1 MKIVA
6 GLGSIEEYE
15 PFVKAGADEFF
26 CGYVPFAWAE
36 KYGVIHPLNRREVL
50 FYNVQI
56 GSMSELRILKNMVDY
71 YGKPVKLTFNSLYYT
86 REQYAEI
93 AEIITQCMAAGFENF
108 IIADPALILYLRQ
121 QKINCGIHLSGET
134 AEVNRGML
142 EQMLQFGI
150 RCVIFHRKN
159 SLEDMQSCIEY
170 VNERKNKFRM
180 KTSKV
185 KFLGSEVCHSDT
197 GIYGRKETDF
207 PHEYE
212 AFILNEL
219 CQFSGAFCNSLHCDE
234 LTHLCRVPY
243 ELENLR
249 SKKNTLKWESQEGQ
263 NTAETGEKSNNT
275 EQKRES
281 IFSEEEAESQ
291 FLKKNV
297 ETPESYDKMNCL
309 TDAAITSNQQNLYDE
324 DGYLTG
330 STGCGLCA
338 LYRMKQIGITHL
350 KLVGRGNY
358 TDFMEKDIRQLRK
371 ALDILEKCD
380 SEAQYQ
386 KKMKASFFPDGC
398 SQNCYYR

>member
-6 GLGSIEEYE
+6 GLGSIDEYE
-15 PFVKAGADEFF
+15 TFVKARADEFF
-26 CGYVPFAWAE
+26 CGYVPFPWAE

-56 GSMSELRILKNMVDY
+56 GSMSELQILKKMVDY

-86 REQYAEI
+86 GEQYPVI

-142 EQMLQFGI
+142 EQMLPFGI
-150 RCVIFHRKN
+150 RRVIFHRKN
-159 SLEDMQSCIEY
+159 SLEDMQSCI
-170 VNERKNKFRM
+170 
-180 KTSKV
+180 
-185 KFLGSEVCHSDT
+185 
-197 GIYGRKETDF
+197 KEADF

-219 CQFSGAFCNSLHCDE
+219 CHFSGAFCNSLHCDE

-243 ELENLR
+243 ELGNLH
-249 SKKNTLKWESQEGQ
+249 KK
-263 NTAETGEKSNNT
+263 
-275 EQKRES
+275 
-281 IFSEEEAESQ
+281 EE
-291 FLKKNV
+291 
-297 ETPESYDKMNCL
+297 
-309 TDAAITSNQQNLYDE
+309 TDAAQKDVAETDRIQGKEGKGLPLDE

-338 LYRMKQIGITHL
+338 LYRMKQVGITHL

-371 ALDILEKCD
+371 ALDILEKSD
-380 SEAQYQ
+380 NELQYQ
-386 KKMKASFFPDGC
+386 RKMKASLFPDGC

>member
-6 GLGSIEEYE
+6 GLGSIDEYE
-15 PFVKAGADEFF
+15 TFVKAGADEFF
-26 CGYVPFAWAE
+26 CGYVPFSWAQ

-56 GSMSELRILKNMVDY
+56 GSMSELQILKKMVDY
-71 YGKPVKLTFNSLYYT
+71 YGKPVELTFNSIYYT
-86 REQYAEI
+86 GEQYPVI

-108 IIADPALILYLRQ
+108 IIADPALMLYLRQ

-134 AEVNRGML
+134 AEMNRGML
-142 EQMLQFGI
+142 EQMLPFGI
-150 RCVIFHRKN
+150 RRVIFHRKN
-159 SLEDMQSCIEY
+159 SLEDMQSCI
-170 VNERKNKFRM
+170 
-180 KTSKV
+180 
-185 KFLGSEVCHSDT
+185 
-197 GIYGRKETDF
+197 KEADF

-219 CQFSGAFCNSLHCDE
+219 CHFSGAFCNSLHCDE

-243 ELENLR
+243 ELGNLH
-249 SKKNTLKWESQEGQ
+249 KK
-263 NTAETGEKSNNT
+263 
-275 EQKRES
+275 
-281 IFSEEEAESQ
+281 EE
-291 FLKKNV
+291 
-297 ETPESYDKMNCL
+297 
-309 TDAAITSNQQNLYDE
+309 TDAAQKDVAETDRIQGKEGKGLPLDE

-338 LYRMKQIGITHL
+338 LYRMKQVGITHL

-371 ALDILEKCD
+371 VLDILENSD

-386 KKMKASFFPDGC
+386 KKMKASLFPDGC
-398 SQNCYYR
+398 SRNCYYR

>member
-6 GLGSIEEYE
+6 GLGSIDEYE
-15 PFVKAGADEFF
+15 TFVKAGADEFF
-26 CGYVPFAWAE
+26 CGYVPFSWAE

-56 GSMSELRILKNMVDY
+56 GSMSELQILKKMVDY

-86 REQYAEI
+86 GEQYPVI

-108 IIADPALILYLRQ
+108 IIADPALMLYLRQ

-142 EQMLQFGI
+142 EQMLPFRI
-150 RCVIFHRKN
+150 RRVIFHRKN
-159 SLEDMQSCIEY
+159 SLEDMQSCI
-170 VNERKNKFRM
+170 
-180 KTSKV
+180 
-185 KFLGSEVCHSDT
+185 
-197 GIYGRKETDF
+197 KEADF

-212 AFILNEL
+212 ASILNEL
-219 CQFSGAFCNSLHCDE
+219 CHFSGAFCNSLHCDE

-243 ELENLR
+243 ELGNLH
-249 SKKNTLKWESQEGQ
+249 KK
-263 NTAETGEKSNNT
+263 
-275 EQKRES
+275 
-281 IFSEEEAESQ
+281 EE
-291 FLKKNV
+291 
-297 ETPESYDKMNCL
+297 
-309 TDAAITSNQQNLYDE
+309 TDAAQKDVAETDRIQEKEGKGLPLDE

-330 STGCGLCA
+330 STGCGFCA
-338 LYRMKQIGITHL
+338 LYRMKQVGITHL

-371 ALDILEKCD
+371 ALDILEKSD
-380 SEAQYQ
+380 NELQYQ
-386 KKMKASFFPDGC
+386 REMKVSLFPDGC

>member
-6 GLGSIEEYE
+6 GLGSIDEYE
-15 PFVKAGADEFF
+15 TFVKAGADEFF
-26 CGYVPFAWAE
+26 CGYVPFSWAE

-56 GSMSELRILKNMVDY
+56 GSMSELQILKKMVDY
-71 YGKPVKLTFNSLYYT
+71 YGKPVELTFNSIYYT
-86 REQYAEI
+86 GEQYPVI
-93 AEIITQCMAAGFENF
+93 AEIIIQCMAAGFENF
-108 IIADPALILYLRQ
+108 IIADPALMLYLRQ

-142 EQMLQFGI
+142 EQMLPFGI
-150 RCVIFHRKN
+150 RRVIFHRKN
-159 SLEDMQSCIEY
+159 SLEDMQSCI
-170 VNERKNKFRM
+170 
-180 KTSKV
+180 
-185 KFLGSEVCHSDT
+185 
-197 GIYGRKETDF
+197 KEADF

-219 CQFSGAFCNSLHCDE
+219 CHFSGAFCNSLHCDE

-243 ELENLR
+243 ELGNLH
-249 SKKNTLKWESQEGQ
+249 KK
-263 NTAETGEKSNNT
+263 
-275 EQKRES
+275 
-281 IFSEEEAESQ
+281 EE
-291 FLKKNV
+291 
-297 ETPESYDKMNCL
+297 
-309 TDAAITSNQQNLYDE
+309 TDAAQKDVAETDRIQGKEGKGLPLDE

-338 LYRMKQIGITHL
+338 LYRMKQVGITHL

-371 ALDILEKCD
+371 ALDILENSD

-386 KKMKASFFPDGC
+386 KKMKASLF
-398 SQNCYYR
+398 

>member
-6 GLGSIEEYE
+6 GLGSIDEYE
-15 PFVKAGADEFF
+15 TFVKAGADEFF
-26 CGYVPFAWAE
+26 CGYVPFSWAE

-56 GSMSELRILKNMVDY
+56 GSMSELQILKKMVDY
-71 YGKPVKLTFNSLYYT
+71 YGKPVKLTFNSIYYT
-86 REQYAEI
+86 GEQYPVI

-108 IIADPALILYLRQ
+108 IIADPALMLYLRQ

-142 EQMLQFGI
+142 EQMLPLGI
-150 RCVIFHRKN
+150 RRVIFHRKN
-159 SLEDMQSCIEY
+159 SLEDMQSCI
-170 VNERKNKFRM
+170 
-180 KTSKV
+180 
-185 KFLGSEVCHSDT
+185 
-197 GIYGRKETDF
+197 KEADF

-219 CQFSGAFCNSLHCDE
+219 CHFSGAFCNSLHCDE

-243 ELENLR
+243 ELGNLH
-249 SKKNTLKWESQEGQ
+249 KK
-263 NTAETGEKSNNT
+263 
-275 EQKRES
+275 
-281 IFSEEEAESQ
+281 EE
-291 FLKKNV
+291 
-297 ETPESYDKMNCL
+297 
-309 TDAAITSNQQNLYDE
+309 TDAAQKDVAETDRIQGKEGKGLPLDE

-338 LYRMKQIGITHL
+338 LYRMKQVGITHL

-371 ALDILEKCD
+371 VLDILENSD

-386 KKMKASFFPDGC
+386 RKMKASLFPDGC
-398 SQNCYYR
+398 SRNCYYR

>member
-6 GLGSIEEYE
+6 GLGSIDEYE
-15 PFVKAGADEFF
+15 TFVKAGADEFF
-26 CGYVPFAWAE
+26 CGYVPFSWAE

-56 GSMSELRILKNMVDY
+56 GSMSELQILKKMVDY
-71 YGKPVKLTFNSLYYT
+71 YGKPVTLTFNSLYYT
-86 REQYAEI
+86 GEQYPVI

-108 IIADPALILYLRQ
+108 IIADSALMLYLRQ

-134 AEVNRGML
+134 ADVNRGML
-142 EQMLQFGI
+142 EQMLPFGI
-150 RCVIFHRKN
+150 RRVIFHRKN
-159 SLEDMQSCIEY
+159 SLEDMQSCI
-170 VNERKNKFRM
+170 
-180 KTSKV
+180 
-185 KFLGSEVCHSDT
+185 
-197 GIYGRKETDF
+197 KEAGF

-219 CQFSGAFCNSLHCDE
+219 CHFSGAFCNSLHCDE

-243 ELENLR
+243 ELGNLH
-249 SKKNTLKWESQEGQ
+249 KK
-263 NTAETGEKSNNT
+263 
-275 EQKRES
+275 
-281 IFSEEEAESQ
+281 EE
-291 FLKKNV
+291 
-297 ETPESYDKMNCL
+297 
-309 TDAAITSNQQNLYDE
+309 TDAAQKDVAETDRIQGKEGKGLPLDE

-338 LYRMKQIGITHL
+338 LYRMKQVGITHL

-371 ALDILEKCD
+371 VLDILENSD

-386 KKMKASFFPDGC
+386 KKMKASLFPDGC
-398 SQNCYYR
+398 SRNCYYR

>member
-6 GLGSIEEYE
+6 GLGSIDEYE
-15 PFVKAGADEFF
+15 TFVKVGADEFF
-26 CGYVPFAWAE
+26 CGYVPFSWAE

-56 GSMSELRILKNMVDY
+56 GSMSELQILKKMVDY
-71 YGKPVKLTFNSLYYT
+71 YGKPVTLTFNSLYYT
-86 REQYAEI
+86 GEQYPVI

-108 IIADPALILYLRQ
+108 IIADPALMLYLRQ

-142 EQMLQFGI
+142 EQMLPFGI
-150 RCVIFHRKN
+150 RRVIFHRKN
-159 SLEDMQSCIEY
+159 SLEDMQSCI
-170 VNERKNKFRM
+170 
-180 KTSKV
+180 
-185 KFLGSEVCHSDT
+185 
-197 GIYGRKETDF
+197 KEADF

-219 CQFSGAFCNSLHCDE
+219 CHFSGAFCNSLHCDE

-243 ELENLR
+243 ELGNLH
-249 SKKNTLKWESQEGQ
+249 KK
-263 NTAETGEKSNNT
+263 
-275 EQKRES
+275 
-281 IFSEEEAESQ
+281 EE
-291 FLKKNV
+291 
-297 ETPESYDKMNCL
+297 
-309 TDAAITSNQQNLYDE
+309 TDAAQKDVAETDRIQGKEGKGLPLDE

-338 LYRMKQIGITHL
+338 LYRMKQVGITHL

-371 ALDILEKCD
+371 VLDILENSD

-386 KKMKASFFPDGC
+386 KKMKASLFPDGC
-398 SQNCYYR
+398 SRNCYYR

>member
-6 GLGSIEEYE
+6 GLGSIDEYE
-15 PFVKAGADEFF
+15 TFVKAGADEFF
-26 CGYVPFAWAE
+26 CGYVPFSWAE

-56 GSMSELRILKNMVDY
+56 GSMSELQILKKMVDY

-86 REQYAEI
+86 GEQYPVI
-93 AEIITQCMAAGFENF
+93 AEIIIQCMAAGFENF
-108 IIADPALILYLRQ
+108 IIADPALMLYLRQ

-142 EQMLQFGI
+142 EQMLPFGI
-150 RCVIFHRKN
+150 RRVIFHRKN
-159 SLEDMQSCIEY
+159 SLEDMQSCI
-170 VNERKNKFRM
+170 
-180 KTSKV
+180 
-185 KFLGSEVCHSDT
+185 
-197 GIYGRKETDF
+197 KEADF

-219 CQFSGAFCNSLHCDE
+219 CHFSGAFCNSLHCDE

-243 ELENLR
+243 ELGNLH
-249 SKKNTLKWESQEGQ
+249 KK
-263 NTAETGEKSNNT
+263 
-275 EQKRES
+275 
-281 IFSEEEAESQ
+281 EE
-291 FLKKNV
+291 
-297 ETPESYDKMNCL
+297 
-309 TDAAITSNQQNLYDE
+309 TDAAQKDVAETDRIQGKEGKGLPLDE

-338 LYRMKQIGITHL
+338 LYRMKQVGITHL

-371 ALDILEKCD
+371 VLDILENSD

-386 KKMKASFFPDGC
+386 KKMKASLFPDGC
-398 SQNCYYR
+398 SRNCYYR

>member
-6 GLGSIEEYE
+6 GLGSIDEYE
-15 PFVKAGADEFF
+15 TFVKAGADEFF
-26 CGYVPFAWAE
+26 CGYVPFSWAE

-56 GSMSELRILKNMVDY
+56 GSMSELQILKKMVDY
-71 YGKPVKLTFNSLYYT
+71 YGKPVELTFNSIYYT
-86 REQYAEI
+86 GEQYPVI

-108 IIADPALILYLRQ
+108 IIADPALMLYLRQ

-142 EQMLQFGI
+142 EQMLPFGI
-150 RCVIFHRKN
+150 RRVIFHRKN
-159 SLEDMQSCIEY
+159 SLEDMQSCI
-170 VNERKNKFRM
+170 
-180 KTSKV
+180 
-185 KFLGSEVCHSDT
+185 
-197 GIYGRKETDF
+197 KEADF

-219 CQFSGAFCNSLHCDE
+219 CHFSGAFCNSLHCDE

-243 ELENLR
+243 ELGNLH
-249 SKKNTLKWESQEGQ
+249 KKEETNAAQKDV
-263 NTAETGEKSNNT
+263 AETDRIQGKEGKG
-275 EQKRES
+275 
-281 IFSEEEAESQ
+281 
-291 FLKKNV
+291 L
-297 ETPESYDKMNCL
+297 PL
-309 TDAAITSNQQNLYDE
+309 DE

-330 STGCGLCA
+330 STGCGLCT
-338 LYRMKQIGITHL
+338 LYRMKQVGITHL

-371 ALDILEKCD
+371 VLDILENSD

-386 KKMKASFFPDGC
+386 KKMKASLFPDGC

>member
-6 GLGSIEEYE
+6 GLGSIDEYE
-15 PFVKAGADEFF
+15 TFVKAGADEFF
-26 CGYVPFAWAE
+26 CGYVPFSWAE

-56 GSMSELRILKNMVDY
+56 GSMSELQILKKMVDY
-71 YGKPVKLTFNSLYYT
+71 YGKPVTLTFNSLYYT
-86 REQYAEI
+86 GEQYPVI

-108 IIADPALILYLRQ
+108 IIADPALMLYLRQ

-142 EQMLQFGI
+142 EQMLPFGI
-150 RCVIFHRKN
+150 RRVIFHRKN
-159 SLEDMQSCIEY
+159 SLEDMQSCI
-170 VNERKNKFRM
+170 
-180 KTSKV
+180 
-185 KFLGSEVCHSDT
+185 
-197 GIYGRKETDF
+197 KEADF

-219 CQFSGAFCNSLHCDE
+219 CHFSGAFCNSLHCDE

-243 ELENLR
+243 ELGNLH
-249 SKKNTLKWESQEGQ
+249 KK
-263 NTAETGEKSNNT
+263 
-275 EQKRES
+275 
-281 IFSEEEAESQ
+281 EE
-291 FLKKNV
+291 
-297 ETPESYDKMNCL
+297 
-309 TDAAITSNQQNLYDE
+309 TDAAQKDVAETDRIQGKEGKGLPLDE

-330 STGCGLCA
+330 STGCGFCA
-338 LYRMKQIGITHL
+338 LYRMKQVGITHL

-371 ALDILEKCD
+371 VLDILENSD

-386 KKMKASFFPDGC
+386 KKMKASLFPDGC

>member
-6 GLGSIEEYE
+6 GLGSIDEYE
-15 PFVKAGADEFF
+15 TFVKAGADEFF
-26 CGYVPFAWAE
+26 CGYVPFSWAE

-56 GSMSELRILKNMVDY
+56 GSMSELQILKKMVDY
-71 YGKPVKLTFNSLYYT
+71 YGKPVELTFNSIYYT
-86 REQYAEI
+86 GEQYPVI

-108 IIADPALILYLRQ
+108 IIADPALMLYLRQ

-142 EQMLQFGI
+142 EQMLPFGI
-150 RCVIFHRKN
+150 RRVIFHRKN
-159 SLEDMQSCIEY
+159 SLEDMQSCI
-170 VNERKNKFRM
+170 
-180 KTSKV
+180 
-185 KFLGSEVCHSDT
+185 
-197 GIYGRKETDF
+197 KEADF

-219 CQFSGAFCNSLHCDE
+219 CHFSGVFCNSLHCDE

-243 ELENLR
+243 ELGNLH
-249 SKKNTLKWESQEGQ
+249 KK
-263 NTAETGEKSNNT
+263 
-275 EQKRES
+275 
-281 IFSEEEAESQ
+281 EE
-291 FLKKNV
+291 
-297 ETPESYDKMNCL
+297 
-309 TDAAITSNQQNLYDE
+309 TDAAQKDVAETDRIQGKEGKGLPLDE

-338 LYRMKQIGITHL
+338 LYRMKQVGITHL

-371 ALDILEKCD
+371 VLDILENSD

-386 KKMKASFFPDGC
+386 KKMKASLFPDGC

>member
-6 GLGSIEEYE
+6 GLGSIDEYE
-15 PFVKAGADEFF
+15 TFVKAGADEFF
-26 CGYVPFAWAE
+26 CGYVPFSWAE

-56 GSMSELRILKNMVDY
+56 GSMSELQILKKMVDY
-71 YGKPVKLTFNSLYYT
+71 YGKPVELTFNSIYYT
-86 REQYAEI
+86 GEQYPVI

-108 IIADPALILYLRQ
+108 IIADPALMLYLRQ

-142 EQMLQFGI
+142 EQMLPLGI
-150 RCVIFHRKN
+150 RRVIFHRKN
-159 SLEDMQSCIEY
+159 SLEDMQSCI
-170 VNERKNKFRM
+170 
-180 KTSKV
+180 
-185 KFLGSEVCHSDT
+185 
-197 GIYGRKETDF
+197 KEADF

-219 CQFSGAFCNSLHCDE
+219 CHFSGAFCNSLHCDE

-243 ELENLR
+243 ELGNLH
-249 SKKNTLKWESQEGQ
+249 KK
-263 NTAETGEKSNNT
+263 
-275 EQKRES
+275 
-281 IFSEEEAESQ
+281 EE
-291 FLKKNV
+291 
-297 ETPESYDKMNCL
+297 
-309 TDAAITSNQQNLYDE
+309 TDAAQKDVAETDRIQGKEGKGLPLDE

-338 LYRMKQIGITHL
+338 LYRMKQVGITHL

-371 ALDILEKCD
+371 VLDILENSD

-386 KKMKASFFPDGC
+386 KKMKASLFPDGC
-398 SQNCYYR
+398 SRNCYYR

>member
-6 GLGSIEEYE
+6 GLGSIDEYE
-15 PFVKAGADEFF
+15 TFVKAGADEFF
-26 CGYVPFAWAE
+26 CGYVPFPWAE

-56 GSMSELRILKNMVDY
+56 GSMSELQILKKMVDY
-71 YGKPVKLTFNSLYYT
+71 YGKPVKLTFNSIYYT
-86 REQYAEI
+86 GEQYPVI

-108 IIADPALILYLRQ
+108 IIADPALMLYLRQ

-142 EQMLQFGI
+142 EQMLPFGI
-150 RCVIFHRKN
+150 RRVIFHRKN
-159 SLEDMQSCIEY
+159 SLEDMQSCI
-170 VNERKNKFRM
+170 
-180 KTSKV
+180 
-185 KFLGSEVCHSDT
+185 
-197 GIYGRKETDF
+197 KEADF

-219 CQFSGAFCNSLHCDE
+219 CHFSGAFCNSLHCDE

-243 ELENLR
+243 ELGNLH
-249 SKKNTLKWESQEGQ
+249 KK
-263 NTAETGEKSNNT
+263 
-275 EQKRES
+275 
-281 IFSEEEAESQ
+281 EE
-291 FLKKNV
+291 
-297 ETPESYDKMNCL
+297 
-309 TDAAITSNQQNLYDE
+309 TDAAQKDVAETDRIQGKEGKGLPLDE

-338 LYRMKQIGITHL
+338 LYRMKQVGITHL

-371 ALDILEKCD
+371 ALDILEKSD
-380 SEAQYQ
+380 NELQYQ
-386 KKMKASFFPDGC
+386 RKMKASLFPDGC

>member
-1 MKIVA
+1 MKIVV
-6 GLGSIEEYE
+6 GLGSIDEYE
-15 PFVKAGADEFF
+15 TFVKAGADEFF
-26 CGYVPFAWAE
+26 CGYVPFPWAE

-56 GSMSELRILKNMVDY
+56 GSMSELQILKKMVDY
-71 YGKPVKLTFNSLYYT
+71 YGKPVELTFNSIYYT
-86 REQYAEI
+86 WEQYPVI

-108 IIADPALILYLRQ
+108 IIADPALMLYLRQ

-142 EQMLQFGI
+142 EQMLPFGI
-150 RCVIFHRKN
+150 RRVIFHRKN
-159 SLEDMQSCIEY
+159 SLEDMQSCI
-170 VNERKNKFRM
+170 
-180 KTSKV
+180 
-185 KFLGSEVCHSDT
+185 
-197 GIYGRKETDF
+197 KEADF

-219 CQFSGAFCNSLHCDE
+219 CHFSGAFCNSLHCDE

-243 ELENLR
+243 ELGNLH
-249 SKKNTLKWESQEGQ
+249 KK
-263 NTAETGEKSNNT
+263 
-275 EQKRES
+275 
-281 IFSEEEAESQ
+281 EE
-291 FLKKNV
+291 
-297 ETPESYDKMNCL
+297 
-309 TDAAITSNQQNLYDE
+309 TDAAQKDVAETDRIQGKEGKGLPLDE

-338 LYRMKQIGITHL
+338 LYRMKQVGITHL

-371 ALDILEKCD
+371 TLDILENSD

-386 KKMKASFFPDGC
+386 KKMKASLFPDGC

>member
-6 GLGSIEEYE
+6 GLGSIDEYE
-15 PFVKAGADEFF
+15 TFVKAGADEFF
-26 CGYVPFAWAE
+26 CGYVPFSWAE

-56 GSMSELRILKNMVDY
+56 GSMSELQILKKMVDY

-86 REQYAEI
+86 GEQYPVI

-108 IIADPALILYLRQ
+108 IIADPALMLYLRQ

-142 EQMLQFGI
+142 EQMLPFGI
-150 RCVIFHRKN
+150 RRVIFHRKN
-159 SLEDMQSCIEY
+159 SLEDMQSCI
-170 VNERKNKFRM
+170 
-180 KTSKV
+180 
-185 KFLGSEVCHSDT
+185 
-197 GIYGRKETDF
+197 KEADF

-219 CQFSGAFCNSLHCDE
+219 CHFSGAFCNSLHCDE

-243 ELENLR
+243 ELGNLH
-249 SKKNTLKWESQEGQ
+249 KK
-263 NTAETGEKSNNT
+263 
-275 EQKRES
+275 
-281 IFSEEEAESQ
+281 EE
-291 FLKKNV
+291 
-297 ETPESYDKMNCL
+297 
-309 TDAAITSNQQNLYDE
+309 TDAAQKDVAETDRIQGKEGKGLPLDE

-338 LYRMKQIGITHL
+338 LYRMKQVGITHL
-350 KLVGRGNY
+350 KQVGRGNY

-371 ALDILEKCD
+371 VLDILENSD

-386 KKMKASFFPDGC
+386 KKMKASLFPDGC
-398 SQNCYYR
+398 SRNCYYR

>member
-6 GLGSIEEYE
+6 GLGSIDEYE
-15 PFVKAGADEFF
+15 TFVKAGADEFF
-26 CGYVPFAWAE
+26 CGYVPFSWAE

-56 GSMSELRILKNMVDY
+56 GSMSELQILKKMVDY
-71 YGKPVKLTFNSLYYT
+71 YGKPVTLTFNSLYYT
-86 REQYAEI
+86 GEQYPVI
-93 AEIITQCMAAGFENF
+93 AEIITQCMAAGFANF
-108 IIADPALILYLRQ
+108 IIADPALMLYLRQ

-142 EQMLQFGI
+142 EQMLPFGI
-150 RCVIFHRKN
+150 RRVIFHRKN
-159 SLEDMQSCIEY
+159 SLEDMQSCI
-170 VNERKNKFRM
+170 
-180 KTSKV
+180 
-185 KFLGSEVCHSDT
+185 
-197 GIYGRKETDF
+197 KEADF

-219 CQFSGAFCNSLHCDE
+219 CHFSGAFCNSLHCDE

-243 ELENLR
+243 ELGNLH
-249 SKKNTLKWESQEGQ
+249 KK
-263 NTAETGEKSNNT
+263 
-275 EQKRES
+275 
-281 IFSEEEAESQ
+281 EE
-291 FLKKNV
+291 
-297 ETPESYDKMNCL
+297 
-309 TDAAITSNQQNLYDE
+309 TDAAQKDVAETDRIQGKEGKGLPLDE

-338 LYRMKQIGITHL
+338 LYRMKQVGITHL

-371 ALDILEKCD
+371 ALDILENSD

-386 KKMKASFFPDGC
+386 KKMKASLFPDGC

>member
-6 GLGSIEEYE
+6 GLGSIDEYE
-15 PFVKAGADEFF
+15 TFVKAGADEFF
-26 CGYVPFAWAE
+26 CGYVPLSWAE

-56 GSMSELRILKNMVDY
+56 GSMSELQILKKMVDY
-71 YGKPVKLTFNSLYYT
+71 YGKPVELTFNSIYYT
-86 REQYAEI
+86 GEQYPVI

-108 IIADPALILYLRQ
+108 IIADPALMLYLRQ

-142 EQMLQFGI
+142 EQMLPFGI
-150 RCVIFHRKN
+150 RRVIFHRKN
-159 SLEDMQSCIEY
+159 SLEDMQSCI
-170 VNERKNKFRM
+170 
-180 KTSKV
+180 
-185 KFLGSEVCHSDT
+185 
-197 GIYGRKETDF
+197 KEADF

-219 CQFSGAFCNSLHCDE
+219 CHFSGAFCNSLHCDE

-243 ELENLR
+243 ELGNLH
-249 SKKNTLKWESQEGQ
+249 KK
-263 NTAETGEKSNNT
+263 
-275 EQKRES
+275 
-281 IFSEEEAESQ
+281 EE
-291 FLKKNV
+291 
-297 ETPESYDKMNCL
+297 
-309 TDAAITSNQQNLYDE
+309 TDAAQKDVAETDRIQGKEGKGLPLDE

-338 LYRMKQIGITHL
+338 LYRMKQVGITHL

-371 ALDILEKCD
+371 ALDILENSD

-386 KKMKASFFPDGC
+386 KKMKASLFPDGC

>member
-6 GLGSIEEYE
+6 GLGSIDEYE
-15 PFVKAGADEFF
+15 TFVKAGADEFF
-26 CGYVPFAWAE
+26 CGYVPFSWAE

-56 GSMSELRILKNMVDY
+56 GSMSELQILKKMVDY
-71 YGKPVKLTFNSLYYT
+71 YGKPVTLTFNSLYYT
-86 REQYAEI
+86 GEQYPVI

-108 IIADPALILYLRQ
+108 IIADPALMLYLRQ

-142 EQMLQFGI
+142 EQMLPFGI
-150 RCVIFHRKN
+150 RRVIFHRKN
-159 SLEDMQSCIEY
+159 SLEDMQSCI
-170 VNERKNKFRM
+170 
-180 KTSKV
+180 
-185 KFLGSEVCHSDT
+185 
-197 GIYGRKETDF
+197 KEAGF

-219 CQFSGAFCNSLHCDE
+219 CHFPGAFCNSLHCDE

-243 ELENLR
+243 ELGNLH
-249 SKKNTLKWESQEGQ
+249 KK
-263 NTAETGEKSNNT
+263 
-275 EQKRES
+275 
-281 IFSEEEAESQ
+281 EE
-291 FLKKNV
+291 
-297 ETPESYDKMNCL
+297 
-309 TDAAITSNQQNLYDE
+309 TDAAQKDVAETDRIQGKEGKGLPLDE

-338 LYRMKQIGITHL
+338 LYRMKQVGITHL

-371 ALDILEKCD
+371 ALDILENSD

-386 KKMKASFFPDGC
+386 KKMKASLFPDGC

>member
-6 GLGSIEEYE
+6 GLGSIDEYE
-15 PFVKAGADEFF
+15 TFVKAGADEFF
-26 CGYVPFAWAE
+26 CGYVPFSWAE

-56 GSMSELRILKNMVDY
+56 GSMSELQILKKMVDY
-71 YGKPVKLTFNSLYYT
+71 YGKPVELTFNSIYYT
-86 REQYAEI
+86 GEQYPVI

-108 IIADPALILYLRQ
+108 IIADPALMLYLRQ

-142 EQMLQFGI
+142 EQMLPFGI
-150 RCVIFHRKN
+150 RRVIFHRKN
-159 SLEDMQSCIEY
+159 SLEDMQSCI
-170 VNERKNKFRM
+170 
-180 KTSKV
+180 
-185 KFLGSEVCHSDT
+185 
-197 GIYGRKETDF
+197 KEADF

-219 CQFSGAFCNSLHCDE
+219 CHFSGAFCNSLHCDE

-243 ELENLR
+243 ELGNLH
-249 SKKNTLKWESQEGQ
+249 KK
-263 NTAETGEKSNNT
+263 
-275 EQKRES
+275 
-281 IFSEEEAESQ
+281 EE
-291 FLKKNV
+291 
-297 ETPESYDKMNCL
+297 
-309 TDAAITSNQQNLYDE
+309 TDAAQKDVAETDRIQGKEGKGLPLDE

-338 LYRMKQIGITHL
+338 LYRMKQVGITHL

-371 ALDILEKCD
+371 VLDILENSD

-386 KKMKASFFPDGC
+386 KKMKASLFPDGC
-398 SQNCYYR
+398 SRSCYYR

>member
-6 GLGSIEEYE
+6 GLGSIDEYE
-15 PFVKAGADEFF
+15 TFVKAGADEFF
-26 CGYVPFAWAE
+26 CGYVPFSWAE

-56 GSMSELRILKNMVDY
+56 GSMSELQILKKMVDY
-71 YGKPVKLTFNSLYYT
+71 YGKPVELTFNSIYYT
-86 REQYAEI
+86 GAQYPVI

-108 IIADPALILYLRQ
+108 IIADPALMLYLRQ

-142 EQMLQFGI
+142 EQMLPLGI
-150 RCVIFHRKN
+150 RRVIFHRKN
-159 SLEDMQSCIEY
+159 SLEDMQSCI
-170 VNERKNKFRM
+170 
-180 KTSKV
+180 
-185 KFLGSEVCHSDT
+185 
-197 GIYGRKETDF
+197 KEADF

-219 CQFSGAFCNSLHCDE
+219 CHFSGAFCNSLHCDE

-243 ELENLR
+243 ELGNLH
-249 SKKNTLKWESQEGQ
+249 KK
-263 NTAETGEKSNNT
+263 
-275 EQKRES
+275 
-281 IFSEEEAESQ
+281 EE
-291 FLKKNV
+291 
-297 ETPESYDKMNCL
+297 
-309 TDAAITSNQQNLYDE
+309 TDAAQKDVAETDRIQGKEGKGLPLDE

-330 STGCGLCA
+330 STGCGLCT
-338 LYRMKQIGITHL
+338 LYRMKQVGITHL

-371 ALDILEKCD
+371 VLDILENSD

-386 KKMKASFFPDGC
+386 KKMKASLFPDGC

>member
-6 GLGSIEEYE
+6 GLGSIDEYE
-15 PFVKAGADEFF
+15 TFVKAGADEFF
-26 CGYVPFAWAE
+26 CGYVPFSWAE

-56 GSMSELRILKNMVDY
+56 GSMSELQILKKMVDY
-71 YGKPVKLTFNSLYYT
+71 YGKPVELTFNSIYYT
-86 REQYAEI
+86 GEQYPVI
-93 AEIITQCMAAGFENF
+93 AEIIIQCMAAGFENF
-108 IIADPALILYLRQ
+108 IIADPALMLYLRQ

-142 EQMLQFGI
+142 EQMLPFGI
-150 RCVIFHRKN
+150 RRVIFHRKN
-159 SLEDMQSCIEY
+159 SLEDMQSCI
-170 VNERKNKFRM
+170 
-180 KTSKV
+180 
-185 KFLGSEVCHSDT
+185 
-197 GIYGRKETDF
+197 KEADF

-219 CQFSGAFCNSLHCDE
+219 CHFSGAFCNSLHCDE

-243 ELENLR
+243 ELGNLH
-249 SKKNTLKWESQEGQ
+249 KK
-263 NTAETGEKSNNT
+263 
-275 EQKRES
+275 
-281 IFSEEEAESQ
+281 EE
-291 FLKKNV
+291 
-297 ETPESYDKMNCL
+297 
-309 TDAAITSNQQNLYDE
+309 TDAAQKDVAETDRIQGKEGKGLPLDE

-338 LYRMKQIGITHL
+338 LYRMKQVGITHL

-371 ALDILEKCD
+371 ALDILEKSD
-380 SEAQYQ
+380 NEAQYQ
-386 KKMKASFFPDGC
+386 KKMKASLFPDGC

>member
-6 GLGSIEEYE
+6 GLGSIDEYE
-15 PFVKAGADEFF
+15 TFVKAGADEFF
-26 CGYVPFAWAE
+26 CGYVPFSWAE

-56 GSMSELRILKNMVDY
+56 GSMSELQILKKMVDY
-71 YGKPVKLTFNSLYYT
+71 YGKPVKLTFNSIYYT
-86 REQYAEI
+86 GEQYPVI

-108 IIADPALILYLRQ
+108 IIADPALMLYLRQ

-142 EQMLQFGI
+142 EQMLPFGI
-150 RCVIFHRKN
+150 RRVIFHRKN
-159 SLEDMQSCIEY
+159 SLEDMQSCI
-170 VNERKNKFRM
+170 
-180 KTSKV
+180 
-185 KFLGSEVCHSDT
+185 
-197 GIYGRKETDF
+197 KEADF

-219 CQFSGAFCNSLHCDE
+219 CHFSGAFCNSLHCDE

-243 ELENLR
+243 ELGNLHR
-249 SKKNTLKWESQEGQ
+249 K
-263 NTAETGEKSNNT
+263 
-275 EQKRES
+275 
-281 IFSEEEAESQ
+281 EE
-291 FLKKNV
+291 
-297 ETPESYDKMNCL
+297 
-309 TDAAITSNQQNLYDE
+309 TDAAQKDVAETDRIQGKEGKGLPLDE

-338 LYRMKQIGITHL
+338 LYRMKQVGITHL

-371 ALDILEKCD
+371 ALDILEKSD
-380 SEAQYQ
+380 NELQYQ
-386 KKMKASFFPDGC
+386 RKMKASPFPDGC

>member
-6 GLGSIEEYE
+6 GLGSIDEYE
-15 PFVKAGADEFF
+15 TFVKAGADEFF
-26 CGYVPFAWAE
+26 CGYVPFSWAE

-56 GSMSELRILKNMVDY
+56 GSMSELQILKKMVDY
-71 YGKPVKLTFNSLYYT
+71 YGKPVELTFNSIYYT
-86 REQYAEI
+86 GEQYPVI
-93 AEIITQCMAAGFENF
+93 AEIIIQCMAAGFENF
-108 IIADPALILYLRQ
+108 IIADPALMLYLRQ

-142 EQMLQFGI
+142 EQMLPFGI
-150 RCVIFHRKN
+150 RRVIFHRKN
-159 SLEDMQSCIEY
+159 SLEDMQSCI
-170 VNERKNKFRM
+170 
-180 KTSKV
+180 
-185 KFLGSEVCHSDT
+185 
-197 GIYGRKETDF
+197 KEADF

-219 CQFSGAFCNSLHCDE
+219 CHFSGAFCNSLHCDE

-243 ELENLR
+243 ELGNLH
-249 SKKNTLKWESQEGQ
+249 KK
-263 NTAETGEKSNNT
+263 
-275 EQKRES
+275 
-281 IFSEEEAESQ
+281 EE
-291 FLKKNV
+291 
-297 ETPESYDKMNCL
+297 
-309 TDAAITSNQQNLYDE
+309 TDAAQKDVAETDRIQGKEGKGLPLDE

-330 STGCGLCA
+330 STGCGFCA
-338 LYRMKQIGITHL
+338 LYRMKQVGITHL

-371 ALDILEKCD
+371 ALDILENSD

-386 KKMKASFFPDGC
+386 KKMKASLFQDGC

>member
-6 GLGSIEEYE
+6 GLGSIDEYE
-15 PFVKAGADEFF
+15 TFVKAGADEFF
-26 CGYVPFAWAE
+26 CGYVPFSWAE

-56 GSMSELRILKNMVDY
+56 GSMSELQILKKMVDY

-86 REQYAEI
+86 GEQYPVI

-108 IIADPALILYLRQ
+108 IIADPALMLYLRQ

-142 EQMLQFGI
+142 EQMLPFGI
-150 RCVIFHRKN
+150 RRVIFHRKN
-159 SLEDMQSCIEY
+159 SLEDMQSCI
-170 VNERKNKFRM
+170 
-180 KTSKV
+180 
-185 KFLGSEVCHSDT
+185 
-197 GIYGRKETDF
+197 KEADF

-219 CQFSGAFCNSLHCDE
+219 CHFSGAFCNSLHCDE

-243 ELENLR
+243 ELGNLH
-249 SKKNTLKWESQEGQ
+249 KK
-263 NTAETGEKSNNT
+263 
-275 EQKRES
+275 
-281 IFSEEEAESQ
+281 EE
-291 FLKKNV
+291 
-297 ETPESYDKMNCL
+297 
-309 TDAAITSNQQNLYDE
+309 TDAAQKDVAETDRIQGKEGKGLPLDE

-338 LYRMKQIGITHL
+338 LYRMKQVGITHL

-371 ALDILEKCD
+371 LLDILENSD

-386 KKMKASFFPDGC
+386 KKMKASLFPDGC
-398 SQNCYYR
+398 SRNCYYR

>member
-6 GLGSIEEYE
+6 GLGSIDEYE
-15 PFVKAGADEFF
+15 TFVKAGADEFF
-26 CGYVPFAWAE
+26 CGYVPFSWAE

-56 GSMSELRILKNMVDY
+56 GSMSELQILKKMVDY
-71 YGKPVKLTFNSLYYT
+71 YGKPVELTFNSIYYT
-86 REQYAEI
+86 GEQYPVI

-108 IIADPALILYLRQ
+108 IIADPALMLYLRQ

-142 EQMLQFGI
+142 EQMLPFGI
-150 RCVIFHRKN
+150 RRVIFHRKN
-159 SLEDMQSCIEY
+159 SLEDMQSCI
-170 VNERKNKFRM
+170 
-180 KTSKV
+180 
-185 KFLGSEVCHSDT
+185 
-197 GIYGRKETDF
+197 KEADF

-219 CQFSGAFCNSLHCDE
+219 CHFSGAFCNSLHCDE

-243 ELENLR
+243 ELGNLH
-249 SKKNTLKWESQEGQ
+249 KKEETNAAQKDV
-263 NTAETGEKSNNT
+263 AETDRIQGKEGKG
-275 EQKRES
+275 
-281 IFSEEEAESQ
+281 
-291 FLKKNV
+291 L
-297 ETPESYDKMNCL
+297 PL
-309 TDAAITSNQQNLYDE
+309 DE

-330 STGCGLCA
+330 STGCGLCT
-338 LYRMKQIGITHL
+338 LYRMKQVGITHL

-371 ALDILEKCD
+371 ALDILENSD

-386 KKMKASFFPDGC
+386 KKMKASLFPDGC
-398 SQNCYYR
+398 SRNCYYR

>member
-6 GLGSIEEYE
+6 GLGSIDEYE
-15 PFVKAGADEFF
+15 TFVKAGADEFF
-26 CGYVPFAWAE
+26 CGYVPFPWAE

-56 GSMSELRILKNMVDY
+56 GSMSELQILKKMVDY
-71 YGKPVKLTFNSLYYT
+71 YGKPVTLTFNSIYYT
-86 REQYAEI
+86 GEQYPVI

-108 IIADPALILYLRQ
+108 IIADPALMLYLRQ

-142 EQMLQFGI
+142 EQMLPFGI
-150 RCVIFHRKN
+150 RRVIFHRKN
-159 SLEDMQSCIEY
+159 SLEDMQSCI
-170 VNERKNKFRM
+170 
-180 KTSKV
+180 
-185 KFLGSEVCHSDT
+185 
-197 GIYGRKETDF
+197 KEADF

-219 CQFSGAFCNSLHCDE
+219 CHFSGAFCNSLHCDE

-243 ELENLR
+243 ELGNLH
-249 SKKNTLKWESQEGQ
+249 KKEETNAAQKDV
-263 NTAETGEKSNNT
+263 AETDRIQGKEGKG
-275 EQKRES
+275 
-281 IFSEEEAESQ
+281 
-291 FLKKNV
+291 L
-297 ETPESYDKMNCL
+297 PL
-309 TDAAITSNQQNLYDE
+309 DE

-338 LYRMKQIGITHL
+338 LYRMKQVGITHL

-371 ALDILEKCD
+371 ALDILEKSD
-380 SEAQYQ
+380 NELQYQ
-386 KKMKASFFPDGC
+386 RKMKASLFPDGC

>member
-6 GLGSIEEYE
+6 GLGSIDEYE
-15 PFVKAGADEFF
+15 TFVKAGADEFF
-26 CGYVPFAWAE
+26 CGYVPFSWAE

-56 GSMSELRILKNMVDY
+56 GSMSELQILKKMVDY
-71 YGKPVKLTFNSLYYT
+71 YGKPVELTFNSIYYT
-86 REQYAEI
+86 GEQYPVI

-108 IIADPALILYLRQ
+108 IIADPALMLYLRQ

-142 EQMLQFGI
+142 EQMLPFGI
-150 RCVIFHRKN
+150 RRVIFHRKN
-159 SLEDMQSCIEY
+159 SLEDMQSCI
-170 VNERKNKFRM
+170 
-180 KTSKV
+180 
-185 KFLGSEVCHSDT
+185 
-197 GIYGRKETDF
+197 KEADF

-212 AFILNEL
+212 VFILNEL
-219 CQFSGAFCNSLHCDE
+219 CHFSGAFCNSLHCDE

-243 ELENLR
+243 ELGNLH
-249 SKKNTLKWESQEGQ
+249 KK
-263 NTAETGEKSNNT
+263 
-275 EQKRES
+275 
-281 IFSEEEAESQ
+281 EE
-291 FLKKNV
+291 
-297 ETPESYDKMNCL
+297 
-309 TDAAITSNQQNLYDE
+309 TDAAQKDVAETDRIQGKEGKGLPLDE

-338 LYRMKQIGITHL
+338 LYRMKQVGITHL

-371 ALDILEKCD
+371 ALDILENSD

-386 KKMKASFFPDGC
+386 KKMKASLFPDGC
-398 SQNCYYR
+398 SRNCYYR

>member
-6 GLGSIEEYE
+6 GLGSIDEYE
-15 PFVKAGADEFF
+15 TFVKAGADEFF
-26 CGYVPFAWAE
+26 CGYVPFSWAE

-56 GSMSELRILKNMVDY
+56 GSMSELQILKKMVDY
-71 YGKPVKLTFNSLYYT
+71 YGKPVELTFNSIYYT
-86 REQYAEI
+86 GEQYPVI

-108 IIADPALILYLRQ
+108 IIADPALMLYLRQ

-142 EQMLQFGI
+142 EQMLPFGI
-150 RCVIFHRKN
+150 RRVIFHRKN
-159 SLEDMQSCIEY
+159 SLEDMQSCI
-170 VNERKNKFRM
+170 
-180 KTSKV
+180 
-185 KFLGSEVCHSDT
+185 
-197 GIYGRKETDF
+197 KEADF

-219 CQFSGAFCNSLHCDE
+219 CHFSGAFCNSLHCDE

-243 ELENLR
+243 ELGNLH
-249 SKKNTLKWESQEGQ
+249 KK
-263 NTAETGEKSNNT
+263 
-275 EQKRES
+275 
-281 IFSEEEAESQ
+281 EE
-291 FLKKNV
+291 
-297 ETPESYDKMNCL
+297 
-309 TDAAITSNQQNLYDE
+309 TDAAQKDVAETDRIQGKEGKGLPLDE

-338 LYRMKQIGITHL
+338 LYRMKQVGITHL

-371 ALDILEKCD
+371 VLDILENSD
-380 SEAQYQ
+380 SEVQYQ
-386 KKMKASFFPDGC
+386 REMKASLFPDGC

>member
-6 GLGSIEEYE
+6 GLGSIDEYE
-15 PFVKAGADEFF
+15 TFVKAGADEFF
-26 CGYVPFAWAE
+26 CGYVPFSWAE

-56 GSMSELRILKNMVDY
+56 GSMSELQILKKMVDY
-71 YGKPVKLTFNSLYYT
+71 YGKPVELTFNSIYYT
-86 REQYAEI
+86 GEQYPVI
-93 AEIITQCMAAGFENF
+93 AEIIIQCMAAGFENF
-108 IIADPALILYLRQ
+108 IIAGPALMLYLRQ

-142 EQMLQFGI
+142 EQMLPFGI
-150 RCVIFHRKN
+150 RRVIFHRKN
-159 SLEDMQSCIEY
+159 SLEDMQSCI
-170 VNERKNKFRM
+170 
-180 KTSKV
+180 
-185 KFLGSEVCHSDT
+185 
-197 GIYGRKETDF
+197 KEADF

-219 CQFSGAFCNSLHCDE
+219 CHFSGAFCNSLHCDE

-243 ELENLR
+243 ELGNLH
-249 SKKNTLKWESQEGQ
+249 KK
-263 NTAETGEKSNNT
+263 
-275 EQKRES
+275 
-281 IFSEEEAESQ
+281 EE
-291 FLKKNV
+291 
-297 ETPESYDKMNCL
+297 
-309 TDAAITSNQQNLYDE
+309 TDAAQKDVAERIQGKEGKGLPLDE

-338 LYRMKQIGITHL
+338 LYRMKQVGITHL

-371 ALDILEKCD
+371 ALDILENSD

-386 KKMKASFFPDGC
+386 KKMKASLFPDGC

>member
-6 GLGSIEEYE
+6 GLGSIDEYE
-15 PFVKAGADEFF
+15 TFVKAGADEFF
-26 CGYVPFAWAE
+26 CGYVPFSWAE

-56 GSMSELRILKNMVDY
+56 GSMSELQILKKMVDY
-71 YGKPVKLTFNSLYYT
+71 YGKPVELTFNSIYYT
-86 REQYAEI
+86 GEQYPVI
-93 AEIITQCMAAGFENF
+93 AEIITQCMAAGFKNF
-108 IIADPALILYLRQ
+108 IIADPALMLYLRQ

-142 EQMLQFGI
+142 EQMLPFGI
-150 RCVIFHRKN
+150 RRVIFHRKN
-159 SLEDMQSCIEY
+159 SLEDMQSCI
-170 VNERKNKFRM
+170 
-180 KTSKV
+180 
-185 KFLGSEVCHSDT
+185 
-197 GIYGRKETDF
+197 KEADF

-219 CQFSGAFCNSLHCDE
+219 CHFSGAFCNSLHCDE

-243 ELENLR
+243 EQGNLH
-249 SKKNTLKWESQEGQ
+249 KK
-263 NTAETGEKSNNT
+263 
-275 EQKRES
+275 
-281 IFSEEEAESQ
+281 EE
-291 FLKKNV
+291 
-297 ETPESYDKMNCL
+297 
-309 TDAAITSNQQNLYDE
+309 TDAAQKDVAETDRIQGKEGKGLPLDE

-338 LYRMKQIGITHL
+338 LYRMKQVGITHL

-358 TDFMEKDIRQLRK
+358 TDFMEKDIRQLRR
-371 ALDILEKCD
+371 ALDILENSD

-386 KKMKASFFPDGC
+386 KKMKASLFPDGC

>member
-6 GLGSIEEYE
+6 GLGSIDEYE
-15 PFVKAGADEFF
+15 TFVKAGADEFF
-26 CGYVPFAWAE
+26 CGYVPFSWAE

-56 GSMSELRILKNMVDY
+56 GSMSELQILKKMVDY

-86 REQYAEI
+86 GEQYPVI

-108 IIADPALILYLRQ
+108 IIADPALMLYLRQ

-134 AEVNRGML
+134 AEVNRGMI
-142 EQMLQFGI
+142 EQMLPFGI
-150 RCVIFHRKN
+150 RRVIFHRKN
-159 SLEDMQSCIEY
+159 SLEDMQSCI
-170 VNERKNKFRM
+170 
-180 KTSKV
+180 
-185 KFLGSEVCHSDT
+185 
-197 GIYGRKETDF
+197 KEADF

-219 CQFSGAFCNSLHCDE
+219 CHFSGAFCNSLHCDE

-243 ELENLR
+243 ELGNLH
-249 SKKNTLKWESQEGQ
+249 KK
-263 NTAETGEKSNNT
+263 
-275 EQKRES
+275 
-281 IFSEEEAESQ
+281 EE
-291 FLKKNV
+291 
-297 ETPESYDKMNCL
+297 
-309 TDAAITSNQQNLYDE
+309 TDAAQKDVAETDRIQGKEGKGLPLDE

-330 STGCGLCA
+330 STGCGFCA
-338 LYRMKQIGITHL
+338 LYRMKQVGITHL

-371 ALDILEKCD
+371 ALDILENSD

-386 KKMKASFFPDGC
+386 KKMKASLFPDGC

>member
-6 GLGSIEEYE
+6 GLGSIDEYE
-15 PFVKAGADEFF
+15 TFVKAGADEFF
-26 CGYVPFAWAE
+26 CGYVPFSWAE

-56 GSMSELRILKNMVDY
+56 GSMSELQILKKMVDY
-71 YGKPVKLTFNSLYYT
+71 YGKPVELTFNSIYYT
-86 REQYAEI
+86 GEQYPVI

-108 IIADPALILYLRQ
+108 IIADPALMLYLRQ

-142 EQMLQFGI
+142 EQMLPFGI
-150 RCVIFHRKN
+150 RRVIFHRKN
-159 SLEDMQSCIEY
+159 SLEDMQSCI
-170 VNERKNKFRM
+170 
-180 KTSKV
+180 
-185 KFLGSEVCHSDT
+185 
-197 GIYGRKETDF
+197 KEADF

-219 CQFSGAFCNSLHCDE
+219 CHFSGAFCNSLHCDE

-243 ELENLR
+243 ELGNLH
-249 SKKNTLKWESQEGQ
+249 KK
-263 NTAETGEKSNNT
+263 
-275 EQKRES
+275 
-281 IFSEEEAESQ
+281 EE
-291 FLKKNV
+291 
-297 ETPESYDKMNCL
+297 
-309 TDAAITSNQQNLYDE
+309 TDAAQKDVAETDRIQGKEGKGLPLDE

-338 LYRMKQIGITHL
+338 LYRMKQVGITHL

-371 ALDILEKCD
+371 ALDILENSD
-380 SEAQYQ
+380 SEVQYQ
-386 KKMKASFFPDGC
+386 KKMKASLFPDGC

>member
-6 GLGSIEEYE
+6 GLGSIDEYE
-15 PFVKAGADEFF
+15 TFVKAGADEFF
-26 CGYVPFAWAE
+26 CGYVPFSWAE

-56 GSMSELRILKNMVDY
+56 GSMSELQILKKMVDY
-71 YGKPVKLTFNSLYYT
+71 YGKPVTLTFNSLYYT
-86 REQYAEI
+86 GEQYPVI
-93 AEIITQCMAAGFENF
+93 AEIIIQCMAAGFENF
-108 IIADPALILYLRQ
+108 IIADPALMLYLRQ

-142 EQMLQFGI
+142 EQMLPFGI
-150 RCVIFHRKN
+150 RRVIFHRKN
-159 SLEDMQSCIEY
+159 SLEDMQSCI
-170 VNERKNKFRM
+170 
-180 KTSKV
+180 
-185 KFLGSEVCHSDT
+185 
-197 GIYGRKETDF
+197 KEADF

-219 CQFSGAFCNSLHCDE
+219 CHFSGAFCNSLHCDE

-243 ELENLR
+243 ELGNLH
-249 SKKNTLKWESQEGQ
+249 KK
-263 NTAETGEKSNNT
+263 
-275 EQKRES
+275 
-281 IFSEEEAESQ
+281 EE
-291 FLKKNV
+291 
-297 ETPESYDKMNCL
+297 
-309 TDAAITSNQQNLYDE
+309 TDAAQKDVAETDRIQGKEGKGLPLDE

-338 LYRMKQIGITHL
+338 LYRMKQVGITHL

-371 ALDILEKCD
+371 ALDILEYSD

-386 KKMKASFFPDGC
+386 KKMKASLFPDGC

>member
-6 GLGSIEEYE
+6 GLGSIDEYE
-15 PFVKAGADEFF
+15 TFVKAGADEFF
-26 CGYVPFAWAE
+26 CGYVPFSWAE

-56 GSMSELRILKNMVDY
+56 GSMSELQILKKMVDY
-71 YGKPVKLTFNSLYYT
+71 YGKPVTLTFNSIYYT
-86 REQYAEI
+86 GEQYPVI

-108 IIADPALILYLRQ
+108 IIADPALMLYLRQ

-142 EQMLQFGI
+142 EQMLPFGI
-150 RCVIFHRKN
+150 RRVIFHRKN
-159 SLEDMQSCIEY
+159 SLEDMQSCI
-170 VNERKNKFRM
+170 
-180 KTSKV
+180 
-185 KFLGSEVCHSDT
+185 
-197 GIYGRKETDF
+197 KEAGF

-219 CQFSGAFCNSLHCDE
+219 CHFSGAFCNSLHCDE

-243 ELENLR
+243 ELGNLH
-249 SKKNTLKWESQEGQ
+249 KK
-263 NTAETGEKSNNT
+263 
-275 EQKRES
+275 
-281 IFSEEEAESQ
+281 EE
-291 FLKKNV
+291 
-297 ETPESYDKMNCL
+297 
-309 TDAAITSNQQNLYDE
+309 TDAAQKDVAETDRIQGKEGKGLPLDE

-338 LYRMKQIGITHL
+338 LYRMKQVGITHL

-371 ALDILEKCD
+371 ALDILENSD

-386 KKMKASFFPDGC
+386 KKMKASLFQDGC

>member
-6 GLGSIEEYE
+6 GLGSIDEYE
-15 PFVKAGADEFF
+15 TFVKAGADEFF
-26 CGYVPFAWAE
+26 CGYVPFSWAE

-56 GSMSELRILKNMVDY
+56 GSMSELQILKKMVDY
-71 YGKPVKLTFNSLYYT
+71 YGKPVELTFNSIYYT
-86 REQYAEI
+86 GEQYPVI

-108 IIADPALILYLRQ
+108 IIADPALMLYLRQ

-142 EQMLQFGI
+142 EQMLPFGI
-150 RCVIFHRKN
+150 RRVIFHRKN
-159 SLEDMQSCIEY
+159 SLEDMQSCI
-170 VNERKNKFRM
+170 
-180 KTSKV
+180 
-185 KFLGSEVCHSDT
+185 
-197 GIYGRKETDF
+197 KEAGF

-219 CQFSGAFCNSLHCDE
+219 CHFSGAFCNSLHCDE

-243 ELENLR
+243 ELGNLH
-249 SKKNTLKWESQEGQ
+249 KKEETNAAQKDV
-263 NTAETGEKSNNT
+263 AETDRIQGKEGKG
-275 EQKRES
+275 
-281 IFSEEEAESQ
+281 
-291 FLKKNV
+291 L
-297 ETPESYDKMNCL
+297 PL
-309 TDAAITSNQQNLYDE
+309 DE

-330 STGCGLCA
+330 STGCGLCT
-338 LYRMKQIGITHL
+338 LYRMKQVGITHL

-371 ALDILEKCD
+371 ALDILENSD

-386 KKMKASFFPDGC
+386 KKMKASLFPDGC